1 MDDLTRK
8 EKFMDYRDDET
19 TAIPQ
24 DVGTT
29 DRGKVAAPDGHTVST
44 SGPQNAKSPPDSQD
58 VGTSARPYVGTSEPP
73 HLTRTERFDLR
84 ALYETSQLLSRSLDL
99 DFVLN
104 SLLLT
109 SMSKLLTTRGLVL
122 MQDQLSEGYRVT
134 AVKGVKGV
142 AAGDVVRLDKQ
153 PGDDIM
159 LDDAVPQRLRE
170 LELVLAVPISFGKRS
185 IGVLA
190 IGPKATRDE
199 FTTLEME
206 FIRSMVNMSS
216 TAVHNSLMVEELK
229 LANRDLD
236 AKIQELNT
244 LFDLSQE
251 FNATIDRDRLVRL
264 LTLALMGQLLVSKHL
279 FMLRRSV
286 AGTSEPE
293 VFAVGSRGISTDN
306 FSPNLI
312 KALCGL
318 EELVLLEDGDENGW
332 DGLRELGLMLALP
345 LKQHGETCGVLC
357 LGQKRTGQAYSSGD
371 VEFLS
376 SLGNLALVSIQNS
389 FLVEEQIEK
398 ERLEE
403 EMRLAR
409 SIQERLLPQKIPTV
423 KGYELAAVA
432 MPSRF
437 VGGDYYDLL
446 ELEGDRVLLAIA
458 DVTGKGVPASLLMAN
473 LQASLHVMLPMD
485 LSIEEA
491 VIHIN
496 RVICDNTDADK
507 FITFF
512 VAILD
517 RATGKMDYVNAGHN
531 PPTIVRSDGT
541 LEMLE
546 TGGLLLGV
554 MKGLGYEKGVVELN
568 PGDVFAM
575 FTDGVTEAMSKEGEE
590 YGEERLEPLLVQNRD
605 ATADEILDVIRSDI
619 SRFTSGVATLSDDL
633 TMVVLKK
640 V

>member
-1 MDDLTRK
+1 MP
-8 EKFMDYRDDET
+8 
-19 TAIPQ
+19 I
-24 DVGTT
+24 
-29 DRGKVAAPDGHTVST
+29 
-44 SGPQNAKSPPDSQD
+44 
-58 VGTSARPYVGTSEPP
+58 
-73 HLTRTERFDLR
+73 TRTERFDLR

-109 SMSKLLTTRGLVL
+109 SMSKLFTTRGIVL
-122 MQDQLSEGYRVT
+122 MQDQLSEGFRVA

-142 AAGDVVRLDKQ
+142 AANDVLQLDKH

-159 LDDAVPQRLRE
+159 LDDAVPVRLRE
-170 LELVLAVPISFGKRS
+170 LDLVLAVPISFGKRS

-216 TAVHNSLMVEELK
+216 TAVHNSMMVEELK

-279 FMLRRSV
+279 FLLRRS
-286 AGTSEPE
+286 GGGSTEPE
-293 VFAVGSRGISTDN
+293 VFVVGSRGIDSEDLE
-306 FSPNLI
+306 PELI
-312 KALCGL
+312 KTLCGF
-318 EELVLLEDGDENGW
+318 EDLVLLEEGDDKGW
-332 DGLRELGLMLALP
+332 EGLRRRGLMLALP
-345 LKQHGETCGVLC
+345 LKQHGETCGALC
-357 LGQKRTGQAYSSGD
+357 LGKKRTGQPYTPGD
-371 VEFLS
+371 IEFLS
-376 SLGNLALVSIQNS
+376 ALGNLALVSIQNS

-409 SIQERLLPQKIPTV
+409 SIQERLLPQRIPV
-423 KGYELAAVA
+423 VQGYELAAVA
-432 MPSRF
+432 VPSRF
-437 VGGDYYDLL
+437 VGGDYYDILQ
-446 ELEGDRVLLAIA
+446 LEGDRVLLAIA

-485 LSIEEA
+485 LSLEEA
-491 VIHIN
+491 VVHIN
-496 RVICDNTDADK
+496 RVICDNTDYDK

-517 RATGKMDYVNAGHN
+517 STTGKMDYVNAGHN
-531 PPTIVRSDGT
+531 PPTIVRKNGSM
-541 LEMLE
+541 EMLE

-554 MKGLGYEKGVVELN
+554 MKGLGYEKGVAELHT
-568 PGDVFAM
+568 GDVLAM
-575 FTDGVTEAMSKEGEE
+575 FTDGVTEAMSTDGEE
-590 YGEERLEPLLVQNRD
+590 YGEERLEPLLVQHRD
-605 ATADEILDVIRSDI
+605 AAAEEILDVVRSDI
-619 SRFTSGVATLSDDL
+619 SRFTGGVATLSDDL
-633 TMVVLKK
+633 TMIVLKK